1 MTSNIQTLIDQA
13 KDLFDKSY
21 SSNPAPG
28 SIHITTAPGR
38 VNLIGEHTD
47 YTGGFVLPLAIGY
60 STVCYGCGSIVK
72 TKGTKCRVVSI
83 NNPRNIVEFDAIA
96 SALPSDSNKWVNYV
110 QGVVLQYLPE
120 LKDDETFA
128 LDIAIAGDVPLGSG
142 LSSSASLEVATA
154 VFLESVMK
162 EGGVDSPYMKL
173 VERSRKK
180 ERAVRCQRAENVFC
194 GVPCGIM
201 DQFVSSAGCEGNLLL
216 IDCRSLDFREVAMG
230 ESDGNK
236 PVLVVTN
243 SNVQHNLGD
252 SEYPVRV
259 QQCKDATAALSRF
272 DSKIQTLRDAT
283 LDGIDVATSQG
294 LLGGIL
300 LQRSRHVVG
309 ENKRT
314 EDTAVALENGDW
326 VKVGQLMNESHA
338 SMRDDY
344 EVSCKEIDILVELAQ
359 SFEGVYGS
367 RLTGGGF
374 GGCTVTLVRED
385 VSQALMDYLKEQYK
399 VKIGLD
405 CVCFKTCPSD
415 GARVL

>member
-1 MTSNIQTLIDQA
+1 
-13 KDLFDKSY
+13 
-21 SSNPAPG
+21 
-28 SIHITTAPGR
+28 
-38 VNLIGEHTD
+38 
-47 YTGGFVLPLAIGY
+47 
-60 STVCYGCGSIVK
+60 
-72 TKGTKCRVVSI
+72 
-83 NNPRNIVEFDAIA
+83 
-96 SALPSDSNKWVNYV
+96 
-110 QGVVLQYLPE
+110 
-120 LKDDETFA
+120 
-128 LDIAIAGDVPLGSG
+128 
-142 LSSSASLEVATA
+142 
-154 VFLESVMK
+154 
-162 EGGVDSPYMKL
+162 
-173 VERSRKK
+173 
-180 ERAVRCQRAENVFC
+180 
-194 GVPCGIM
+194 
-201 DQFVSSAGCEGNLLL
+201 
-216 IDCRSLDFREVAMG
+216 MG

-399 VKIGLD
+399 VKTGLD